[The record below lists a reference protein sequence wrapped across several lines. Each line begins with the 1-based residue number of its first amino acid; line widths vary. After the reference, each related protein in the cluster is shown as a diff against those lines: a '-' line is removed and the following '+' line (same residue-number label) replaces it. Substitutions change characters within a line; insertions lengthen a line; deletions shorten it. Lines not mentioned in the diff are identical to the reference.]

1 MSARTRKRPTDAQI
15 EVAILGPTK
24 KTFFIPRKASSK
36 LLKFIK
42 MLQESE
48 EDDDSVLAD
57 EAFKDLD
64 KKYGKIGVTLQG
76 FRHRDGLTQIE
87 LAKKLGIQQAHV
99 SQMEHSKRPIGK
111 KLAQKLATIF
121 NTSYRLFL

>member
-1 MSARTRKRPTDAQI
+1 MSAHTRKLPTSDQI

-36 LLKFIK
+36 LLGFIK
-42 MLQESE
+42 MLQETE
-48 EDDDSVLAD
+48 EDDSIPAD

-64 KKYGKIGVTLQG
+64 QKYGKIGVTLQG
-76 FRHRDGLTQIE
+76 FRHRDGLTQAV
-87 LAKKLGIQQAHV
+87 LAQKLGIQQAHV

-111 KLAQKLATIF
+111 KLAQKLAKIF